1 MRRWL
6 TVALTCLLPLAL
18 LGCGG
23 GTTGGSSGSTGNGTV
38 SATGKFTLAYTGG
51 GIPGVKHAWVTVSKV
66 VLNEDI
72 DKTWVQ
78 GDTSWKVVTLNMPV
92 TIDLAAANGY
102 IVGSAS
108 GGGASVPIGT
118 YNQIRL
124 ILAGH
129 DEPLTTS
136 AAASAASGVVDSGRP
151 LTYNAQVEYDNG
163 AIVPIELPSLLT
175 GFRLDRGVQI
185 TSSSTTEATLGALA
199 AHIGLDRNLV
209 RFDAGYE
216 HLGTAVDGMTLRMRS
231 YSTRGGSDAGIILGQ
246 IDPNYLCSSVVLTNC
261 ASDVTVG
268 LYGRSRALS
277 ADGSVVLFDDELF
290 PRMINHYTVRVEPS
304 VASGAVVQQSGLFFM
319 GPLRPDGGVDNTYDL
334 VIRGKGMR
342 TMVIQDVPLKSL
354 SDAGSISA
362 ADGVSLL
369 GTYIGRT
376 WGATPSGQT
385 TERTYRSYIRPV
397 LIGAEVESEVS
408 LSAAQAPKN
417 SRVILGMRLNSRS
430 AEGAALPYE
439 LVAGNTDPF
448 TGLLRKSLP
457 LPRGNPLVV
466 SYPSI
471 VSDSQSG
478 AANAPISSSLFQPE
492 QTVGGDET
500 YARMALGRYY
510 DEGAVSTAP
519 AILGTASGPAF
530 TPLSPLAYKS
540 GVVETSVT
548 VNATGLPNPATLESA
563 YLVVSDVGGI
573 VHTED
578 VKSAIAGGVLTVSNV
593 NLPAGV
599 VSNGYATGVYSF
611 AIRTRAF
618 GSTTPAGTTWYRG
631 NTQLDLRAAPTT
643 ATATIP

>member
-6 TVALTCLLPLAL
+6 TVSLTCLLPLVL

-23 GTTGGSSGSTGNGTV
+23 GSSGGSSGSTGNGTV
-38 SATGKFTLAYTGG
+38 SATGKFTLTYTGG
-51 GIPGVKHAWVTVSKV
+51 GIPGVKHAWVTVTKV

-136 AAASAASGVVDSGRP
+136 AAAPAASGVVDSGRP

-185 TSSSTTEATLGALA
+185 TSSATTEATLGALA

-209 RFDAGYE
+209 RFDSGYE
-216 HLGTAVDGMTLRMRS
+216 HLGSPVDAMTLRMRS
-231 YSTRGGSDAGIILGQ
+231 YSTRGGADAGIILGQ
-246 IDPNYLCSSVVLTNC
+246 IDPNYLCSSVVVTNC
-261 ASDVTVG
+261 ASDVTVS

-277 ADGSVVLFDDELF
+277 AGGAVLFDDDLF
-290 PRMINHYTVRVEPS
+290 PRMINHYTVRVEPTVS
-304 VASGAVVQQSGLFFM
+304 SGAVVQQSGLFFM
-319 GPLRPDGGVDNTYDL
+319 GPLLPDGSVDNTYDL

-354 SDAGSISA
+354 SVDDLISA

-376 WGATPSGQT
+376 WDAIPSGQT
-385 TERTYRSYIRPV
+385 TARTYRSYIRPV
-397 LIGAEVESEVS
+397 LIGSDVESEVS
-408 LSAAQAPKN
+408 LSAAQSPKN

-430 AEGAALPYE
+430 AEGAPLPYE
-439 LVAGNTDPF
+439 LMAGNTDPF
-448 TGLLRKSLP
+448 TGLLRKALP
-457 LPRGNPLVV
+457 LPRGNPVVV

-471 VSDSQSG
+471 VSDNLSG
-478 AANAPISSSLFQPE
+478 VGNAPISSSLFLPE

-510 DEGAVSTAP
+510 DEGVVD
-519 AILGTASGPAF
+519 TASPVRGTDSGSVFA
-530 TPLSPLAYKS
+530 PLPPLAYKA

-548 VNATGLPNPATLESA
+548 VTATGLPDASTLESA

-578 VKSAIAGGVLTVSNV
+578 VKSRIAGGSLTVSNV

-599 VSNGYATGVYSF
+599 VSNGYATAVYSF
-611 AIRTRAF
+611 AIRTRALS
-618 GSTTPAGTTWYRG
+618 STTPAGTTWYRG
-631 NTQLDLRAAPTT
+631 NTQLNLRAAPTT

>member
-6 TVALTCLLPLAL
+6 TVALTCLLPLVL

-23 GTTGGSSGSTGNGTV
+23 GSSSGSTGNGTV
-38 SATGKFTLAYTGG
+38 SATGKFTLTYTGG
-51 GIPGVKHAWVTVSKV
+51 GIPGVKHAWVTVTKV

-102 IVGSAS
+102 IVGSVE

-129 DEPLTTS
+129 DEPLAAS
-136 AAASAASGVVDSGRP
+136 AAASGASGSGRP

-175 GFRLDRGVQI
+175 GFMLDRGVQI
-185 TSSSTTEATLGALA
+185 TSSSASELTLGALA

-209 RFDAGYE
+209 RFDGGYRHAGVP
-216 HLGTAVDGMTLRMRS
+216 VDAMTLRMRS
-231 YSTRGGSDAGIILGQ
+231 YSTRGGSDAGVILGQ
-246 IDPNYLCSSVVLTNC
+246 IDPNLLCSAVVVTNC

-268 LYGRSRALS
+268 LYGRSKALS
-277 ADGSVVLFDDELF
+277 AEGVVIDDELF
-290 PRMINHYTVRVEPS
+290 PRMINHYTVRVEP
-304 VASGAVVQQSGLFFM
+304 VVDDGEVVPQSGVFFL
-319 GPLRPDGGVDNTYDL
+319 GPLLPDGSVDNTYDL

-342 TMVIQDVPLKSL
+342 TMVIQDVPLKPVDLEGLLRQS
-354 SDAGSISA
+354 
-362 ADGVSLL
+362 ADGVSLV
-369 GTYIGRT
+369 GTYIGGT
-376 WGATPSGQT
+376 WDVTLPAEEGGK
-385 TERTYRSYIRPV
+385 EKVKTYRSYIRPV
-397 LIGAEVESEVS
+397 LIGADVESEVS
-408 LSAAQAPKN
+408 LSAEQAPKN

-430 AEGAALPYE
+430 AEGSPLPYE
-439 LVAGNTDPF
+439 LMAGNTDPF
-448 TGLLRKSLP
+448 TGWLRKSLP

-466 SYPSI
+466 SFPKI
-471 VSDSQSG
+471 VAD
-478 AANAPISSSLFQPE
+478 AASHTAASNEAITSNLFQPE
-492 QTVGGDET
+492 PTVGGDET

-510 DEGAVSTAP
+510 DEGAVD
-519 AILGTASGPAF
+519 TASPVRGTDSGPVFA
-530 TPLSPLAYKS
+530 PLPPLANKA

-548 VNATGLPNPATLESA
+548 VTATGLPDPTTLESA

-578 VKSAIAGGVLTVSNV
+578 VKSSIVDGAVTLNDLR
-593 NLPAGV
+593 LPAGN
-599 VSNGYATGVYSF
+599 VSNWYATGVYSF
-611 AIRTRAF
+611 AIRTRALS
-618 GSTTPAGTTWYRG
+618 STTPAGTTWYRG
-631 NTQLDLRAAPTT
+631 NTQLNLRAAPTT

>member
-23 GTTGGSSGSTGNGTV
+23 GSTGGSSGSTGNGTV

-129 DEPLTTS
+129 DEPLTAS

-216 HLGTAVDGMTLRMRS
+216 DLGGSPVDGMTLRMRS

-246 IDPNYLCSSVVLTNC
+246 IDPNYLCSSVVLTSC
-261 ASDVTVG
+261 ASDVTVS

-277 ADGSVVLFDDELF
+277 AGGAVLFDDELF

-304 VASGAVVQQSGLFFM
+304 VASGAVVPESGLFFM

-354 SDAGSISA
+354 SDAGAISA

-397 LIGAEVESEVS
+397 LIGADVESEVS
-408 LSAAQAPKN
+408 LSAAQTPKN
-417 SRVILGMRLNSRS
+417 SRIILGMRLNSRS

-471 VSDSQSG
+471 VSDGQSG

-500 YARMALGRYY
+500 YVRMALGRYY
-510 DEGAVSTAP
+510 DEGVVEDTSPVLATH
-519 AILGTASGPAF
+519 SGAML
-530 TPLSPLAYKS
+530 TPVPLAFK
-540 GVVETSVT
+540 TSVVTKT
-548 VNATGLPNPATLESA
+548 VTVSATGLPDKSTLDRA
-563 YLVVSDVGGI
+563 DLVVSDVGGI
-573 VHTED
+573 VHTE
-578 VKSAIAGGVLTVSNV
+578 SVLTQMSGTT
-593 NLPAGV
+593 LPPMAISLPDGV

-611 AIRTRAF
+611 AIRTRAS
-618 GSTTPAGTTWYRG
+618 GSTTPAGTAWHRG
-631 NTQLDLRAAPTT
+631 ITQLDLRTGSATT
-643 ATATIP
+643 ITIP

>member
-6 TVALTCLLPLAL
+6 TVALTCLLPLVL

-23 GTTGGSSGSTGNGTV
+23 GSSGGSSGSTGNGTV
-38 SATGKFTLAYTGG
+38 SATGKFTLTYTGG
-51 GIPGVKHAWVTVSKV
+51 GIPGVKHAWVTVTKV

-78 GDTSWKVVTLNMPV
+78 GDSSWKVVTLNMPV
-92 TIDLAAANGY
+92 TIDLAAANGD
-102 IVGSAS
+102 IVGSSSS
-108 GGGASVPIGT
+108 GVGASVPIGT
-118 YNQIRL
+118 YRQIRL

-129 DEPLTTS
+129 DERLTAS
-136 AAASAASGVVDSGRP
+136 AAAPAASGVVDSGRP

-185 TSSSTTEATLGALA
+185 TSSTTTEATLGALA

-209 RFDAGYE
+209 RFDAGYQ
-216 HLGTAVDGMTLRMRS
+216 HAGSPVDAMTLRMRS
-231 YSTRGGSDAGIILGQ
+231 YSTRGGADAGIILGQ
-246 IDPNYLCSSVVLTNC
+246 VDPNYLCSSVVVTNC
-261 ASDVTVG
+261 ASEVTVS
-268 LYGRSRALS
+268 LYGRSKALS
-277 ADGSVVLFDDELF
+277 AGGAVLFDDELF
-290 PRMINHYTVRVEPS
+290 PRMINHYTVRVEPT
-304 VASGAVVQQSGLFFM
+304 VRAGAVVPESGLFVI
-319 GPLRPDGGVDNTYDL
+319 GPLLPDGSVGNTYDL

-354 SDAGSISA
+354 SVDDLITA
-362 ADGVSLL
+362 ADGVSFL

-376 WGATPSGQT
+376 WDAGGG
-385 TERTYRSYIRPV
+385 TYRSFIRPV
-397 LIGAEVESEVS
+397 LIGSDVESEVS
-408 LSAAQAPKN
+408 LSAAQSPKN

-430 AEGAALPYE
+430 AEGAPLPYE
-439 LVAGNTDPF
+439 LMAGNTDPF

-457 LPRGNPLVV
+457 LPRGNPVVV
-466 SYPSI
+466 SYPAI
-471 VSDSQSG
+471 VSDNLSG
-478 AANAPISSSLFQPE
+478 VGNAPISSSLFQSEP
-492 QTVGGDET
+492 TVGGDET
-500 YARMALGRYY
+500 YVRMALGRYY
-510 DEGAVSTAP
+510 DEGVVDTSSP
-519 AILGTASGPAF
+519 VLGTDSGAVF
-530 TPLSPLAYKS
+530 APLAPLAYKT

-548 VNATGLPNPATLESA
+548 VKAKGLPDPTTLESA

-578 VKSAIAGGVLTVSNV
+578 VKSRIDGGSLTVSNV

-611 AIRTRAF
+611 AIRTRALS
-618 GSTTPAGTTWYRG
+618 STTPAGTTWYRG
-631 NTQLDLRAAPTT
+631 TTQLNLRAAPTT

>member
-18 LGCGG
+18 VGCGG
-23 GTTGGSSGSTGNGTV
+23 GTSGGSSGSTGNGTV
-38 SATGKFTLAYTGG
+38 SATGKFTLTYSGG

-92 TIDLAAANGY
+92 TIDLAAANGD
-102 IVGSAS
+102 IVGSSLS
-108 GGGASVPIGT
+108 GVGASVPVGT
-118 YNQIRL
+118 YKQIRL

-129 DEPLTTS
+129 DEPLAAS
-136 AAASAASGVVDSGRP
+136 AAASGASGSGRP

-185 TSSSTTEATLGALA
+185 TSSSATEVTLGALA

-216 HLGTAVDGMTLRMRS
+216 HLGSPVDAMTLRMRS

-261 ASDVTVG
+261 ASEVTVS

-277 ADGSVVLFDDELF
+277 AGGAVLFDDELF

-304 VASGAVVQQSGLFFM
+304 VASGAVVPESGLFFM
-319 GPLRPDGGVDNTYDL
+319 GPLLPDGSADNTYDL

-354 SDAGSISA
+354 SVDDLISA
-362 ADGVSLL
+362 ADGVNLL

-376 WGATPSGQT
+376 WDAGGG
-385 TERTYRSYIRPV
+385 TYRSYIRPV
-397 LIGAEVESEVS
+397 LIGADVESEVS
-408 LSAAQAPKN
+408 LSAAQTPKN

-430 AEGAALPYE
+430 AEGAPLPYE

-471 VSDSQSG
+471 VSDSLSG

-500 YARMALGRYY
+500 YSRMALGRYY

-611 AIRTRAF
+611 AIRTRAL

>member
-6 TVALTCLLPLAL
+6 TVALTCLLPLVL

-23 GTTGGSSGSTGNGTV
+23 GSSGGSSGSTGNGTV
-38 SATGKFTLAYTGG
+38 SATGKFTLTYTGG
-51 GIPGVKHAWVTVSKV
+51 GIPGVKHAWVTVTKV

-102 IVGSAS
+102 IVGSS
-108 GGGASVPIGT
+108 SSGGASVPIGT

-129 DEPLTTS
+129 DEPLTAS

-185 TSSSTTEATLGALA
+185 TSSTTTEATLGALA

-209 RFDAGYE
+209 RFDAGYQ
-216 HLGTAVDGMTLRMRS
+216 HAGSPVDAMTLRMRS
-231 YSTRGGSDAGIILGQ
+231 YSTRGGADAGVILGQ
-246 IDPNYLCSSVVLTNC
+246 IDPNLLCSAVVVTNC
-261 ASDVTVG
+261 ASEVTVG
-268 LYGRSRALS
+268 LYGRSKALS
-277 ADGSVVLFDDELF
+277 ADGAVLFDDELF
-290 PRMINHYTVRVEPS
+290 PRMINHYTVRVEPT
-304 VASGAVVQQSGLFFM
+304 VRAGAVVQESGLFFM
-319 GPLRPDGGVDNTYDL
+319 GPLLPDGSVGNTYDL

-354 SDAGSISA
+354 SVDDLINA

-369 GTYIGRT
+369 GTYIGST
-376 WGATPSGQT
+376 WDAGGS
-385 TERTYRSYIRPV
+385 TYRSFIRPV
-397 LIGAEVESEVS
+397 LSSPDVESEVS
-408 LSAAQAPKN
+408 LSAAQSPKN
-417 SRVILGMRLNSRS
+417 SRVILGMRLDSRS
-430 AEGAALPYE
+430 AERAPLPYE
-439 LVAGNTDPF
+439 LMAGNTDPF
-448 TGLLRKSLP
+448 TGRLRKSLP

-466 SYPSI
+466 PFPSI
-471 VSDSQSG
+471 VADG
-478 AANAPISSSLFQPE
+478 ANHTAASNEAITGSLFQSEP
-492 QTVGGDET
+492 TVVGDET
-500 YARMALGRYY
+500 YVRMALGRYY
-510 DEGAVSTAP
+510 DEGVVDTSSP
-519 AILGTASGPAF
+519 VLGTDSGAVF
-530 TPLSPLAYKS
+530 APLAPLAYKT

-548 VNATGLPNPATLESA
+548 VTATGLPDRTTLESA

-578 VKSAIAGGVLTVSNV
+578 VKSRIDGGSLTVSNV

-611 AIRTRAF
+611 AIRTRALS
-618 GSTTPAGTTWYRG
+618 STTPAGTTWYRG
-631 NTQLDLRAAPTT
+631 NTQLNLRAAPTT

>member
-18 LGCGG
+18 VGCGG
-23 GTTGGSSGSTGNGTV
+23 GTSGGSSGSTGNGTV
-38 SATGKFTLAYTGG
+38 SATGKFTLTYSGG

-129 DEPLTTS
+129 DEPLTAS

-185 TSSSTTEATLGALA
+185 TSSTTTEATLGALA

-216 HLGTAVDGMTLRMRS
+216 DLGAAVDGMTLRMRS

-261 ASDVTVG
+261 ASDVTVS

-277 ADGSVVLFDDELF
+277 AGGAVLFDDELF

-304 VASGAVVQQSGLFFM
+304 VTSDDAVVPESGLFFM
-319 GPLRPDGGVDNTYDL
+319 GPLLPDGSADNTYDL

-354 SDAGSISA
+354 SVGDLISA
-362 ADGVSLL
+362 ADGVNLL

-376 WGATPSGQT
+376 WDAGGG
-385 TERTYRSYIRPV
+385 TYRSYIRPV
-397 LIGAEVESEVS
+397 LIGADVESEVS
-408 LSAAQAPKN
+408 LSAAQTPKN

-430 AEGAALPYE
+430 AEGAPLPYE

-466 SYPSI
+466 RYPSI
-471 VSDSQSG
+471 VSDSLSG
-478 AANAPISSSLFQPE
+478 PANAPISSSLFQPE

-519 AILGTASGPAF
+519 AILGTSSGPAF

-611 AIRTRAF
+611 AIRTRAL